1 MRAGRPRSQ
10 DAVPKSVRERHAGRK
25 PHRVP
30 ASCTGAWSGVRPSC
44 YAPGMD
50 ADTLAII
57 GTALAVGLALATL
70 IMRSTARQDADRRAT
85 QAAAEADRRVVQA
98 AADADRRAIQARFD
112 TALAAFRAEMRRLAE
127 RRSHVEGRFDERGS
141 AAG

>member
-1 MRAGRPRSQ
+1 
-10 DAVPKSVRERHAGRK
+10 
-25 PHRVP
+25 
-30 ASCTGAWSGVRPSC
+30 
-44 YAPGMD
+44 MD

-57 GTALAVGLALATL
+57 GTVPAVGLALAAL

-85 QAAAEADRRVVQA
+85 QAAAEADRR
-98 AADADRRAIQARFD
+98 AIQARFD
-112 TALAAFRAEMRRLAE
+112 TAMAAFRAEMRRLAE